1 MVKKGI
7 AVYKSGS
14 ATDVTFQF
22 LEDGSSRQGFG
33 YTSSLHQVTGALDL
47 TGTLRLD
54 ISGTADGYMLVSD
67 ADGNASWRFSARR

>member
-22 LEDGSSRQGFG
+22 LEDGSSSPGKG
-33 YTSSLHQVTGALDL
+33 LDTPL
-47 TGTLRLD
+47 LSTK
-54 ISGTADGYMLVSD
+54 
-67 ADGNASWRFSARR
+67 